1 MKILSDILY
10 KARIQNV
17 IGSTNI
23 AVEHITFDSREVKS
37 FSLFVAIKGT
47 TADGHAYM
55 DQAATQGAIAIV
67 CETLPEIQRES
78 VTYIQVADASE
89 ALGLMAAN
97 FYDHPSRK
105 IKVVAVTGTNGKT
118 TTATLLHRM
127 YRGFG
132 MKCGLL
138 STVANRI
145 NDIVHPATHTTPD
158 ALSLQALLSEMILA
172 GCTHCFMEA
181 SSHAIHQHRTTGI
194 EFTGAV
200 FANITRDHLDYH
212 GSFNDYIKAK
222 KALFDRLPAS
232 AFALINVDDSHGEIM
247 VQNCKAKTKTYGLH
261 TMADYK
267 AKVLENQFSGLHLV
281 LDGQDLY
288 SKLIGGFNAYNLLAV
303 YAVCRELGMDKM
315 DALTHLSTLDSVDGR
330 FEYFRTPN
338 GITAVVDYA
347 HTPDA
352 LQNVLGTLAD
362 IRTGNEQVI
371 TVVGCGGD
379 RDKGKRPEMARIATE
394 LSDRVVLT
402 SDNPRSE
409 EPDAIIQDMK
419 AGLDPIGKRK
429 ALSITDRREAIR
441 TACALCEPGDI
452 LLVAGKGHEKY
463 QDIAGERL
471 PFDDFEVIQETLKT
485 QVK

>member
-17 IGSTNI
+17 VGSTNI
-23 AVEHITFDSREVKS
+23 AVEHITFDSREAKS
-37 FSLFVAIKGT
+37 FSLFVAIRGSQV
-47 TADGHAYM
+47 DGHNYIDKAVE
-55 DQAATQGAIAIV
+55 QGAIAVV
-67 CETLPEIQRES
+67 CETLPEATNEA
-78 VTYIQVADASE
+78 VTYVQVADASE

-97 FYDHPSRK
+97 FYEHPSRQ
-105 IKVVAVTGTNGKT
+105 IKVVAITGTNGKT

-132 MKCGLL
+132 IKCGLL

-145 NDIVHPATHTTPD
+145 NDKIHPATHTTPD
-158 ALSLQALLSEMILA
+158 ALSLQALLAEMLLA

-194 EFTGAV
+194 EFAGAV

-212 GSFNDYIKAK
+212 GSFNEYIKAK
-222 KALFDRLPAS
+222 KALFDRLPTGS
-232 AFALINVDDSHGEIM
+232 FALVNVDDSHGEIM
-247 VQNCKAKTKTYGLH
+247 VQNTKAKVHTYALH
-261 TMADYK
+261 SMADYK
-267 AKVLENQFSGLHLV
+267 AKVLENQFNGLHLT
-281 LDGQDLY
+281 LDGQDVY

-330 FEYFRTPN
+330 FEYFRTQN

-352 LQNVLGTLAD
+352 LKNVLGTIAD

-371 TVVGCGGD
+371 TVVGCGGN

-402 SDNPRSE
+402 SDNPRDE
-409 EPDAIIQDMK
+409 QPDAIINDMK
-419 AGLDPIGKRK
+419 AGLDPVGNRK

-441 TACALCEPGDI
+441 AACAFCEPGDI

-463 QDIAGERL
+463 QEVAGERF
-471 PFDDFEVIQETLKT
+471 PFDDLEVIQETLKT